1 MRPDT
6 SQRGFSFFELMIAVA
21 VVGIVSAVSIPAYK
35 GYIDTA
41 NMTKVTATFEESV
54 RMVSATFT
62 RRKTRVTLGL
72 TTNVPDTT
80 EGWILLLNK
89 NGIEAPGGGPAFI
102 PSTNK
107 TGEKGDALTGAI
119 GVRWKKANKKK
130 PDRIDLWRPL
140 YSDLTGQRAYITED
154 DLVITKFKK

>member
-1 MRPDT
+1 MKSVST
-6 SQRGFSFFELMIAVA
+6 QIGLSFFELMIEVA

-35 GYIDTA
+35 GYIATA

-54 RMVSATFT
+54 RMVTATFA

-72 TTNVPDTT
+72 TTDVPDTT

-89 NGIEAPGGGPAFI
+89 GGVQAPGGGPAFI

-107 TGEKGDALTGAI
+107 EGEKGDALTGAI
-119 GVRWKKANKKK
+119 GVRWKKADKKK
-130 PDRIDLWRPL
+130 ADRLDLWRPL
-140 YSDLTGQRAYITED
+140 YGDLVGQRVTITED
-154 DLVITKFKK
+154 DLVITKFTK